1 MCYSPISVSIQRRF
15 ITKADSSLYY
25 VGQVPC
31 GKCLECTTHRQNDFV
46 VRCYREATHRGT
58 FHFLTLT
65 YSPEY
70 VPVSKSLWLID
81 RETGEIEN
89 VSPAEIVSR
98 SSSEYIE
105 MRSNLD
111 KVEKSKD
118 GSIFN
123 VDLDYP
129 GVPLHRV
136 TYSYAVDY
144 DDVQKFIKRF
154 RRLWEYNNPY
164 DKLDFSYLAVGEYG
178 KNTARPHFH
187 LGFFGLSPK
196 QFKFAASLW
205 KFGFIYKETV
215 EVSDK
220 SFINVSSYLA
230 KYLSKGSF
238 ECELVKSG
246 YVPKERVRT
255 SQSFG
260 TKLNQSLINYY
271 RCFDLFGAYDLHNPE
286 KSLTPEQL
294 PILYYEI
301 FKRSYYKVGNFYYK
315 TPFLF
320 RRKCFGVSFRDGV
333 FYWSDIWVKTRSF
346 ISDYVSS
353 RNDEEFRQYCLERN
367 LSTTNPSSLV
377 QFDDYK
383 ESLNKFAEL
392 RRRERLRQFYAK
404 SKL

>member
-1 MCYSPISVSIQRRF
+1 MCYSTISVSIQRRF
-15 ITKADSSLYY
+15 LTDSDPSRYY

-46 VRCYREATHRGT
+46 VRCYREACAKGS
-58 FHFLTLT
+58 FDFLTLT

-70 VPVSKSLWLID
+70 VPLSKSLWLID
-81 RETGEIEN
+81 RESGEVEN
-89 VSPAEIVSR
+89 VSPAEVINR
-98 SSSEYIE
+98 SSSEYLE
-105 MRSNLD
+105 MRSDLD
-111 KVEKSKD
+111 KVEKSKN
-118 GSIFN
+118 GSILTF
-123 VDLDYP
+123 DLDYADCP
-129 GVPLHRV
+129 FHRV
-136 TYSYAVDY
+136 VYSYAVDY
-144 DDVQKFIKRF
+144 DDVQKLIKRF
-154 RRLWEYNNPY
+154 RRLWTYNNPD

-187 LGFFGLSPK
+187 LGLFGLSPK
-196 QFKFAASLW
+196 QFKYLASLW
-205 KFGFIYKETV
+205 KFGFVYKEHV

-220 SFINVSSYLA
+220 SFINVSAYLA

-238 ECELVKSG
+238 ECDLVKNG

-260 TKLNQSLINYY
+260 TKLTKSLLDYY
-271 RCFDLFGAYDLHNPE
+271 RCFDLFGAYDIHNPE
-286 KSLTPEQL
+286 KSLSSEQL

-301 FKRSYYKVGNFYYK
+301 FKRSYYKVGNFHYK

-333 FYWSDIWVKTRSF
+333 FYWSDIWVKTRAF
-346 ISDYVSS
+346 ISDYV
-353 RNDEEFRQYCLERN
+353 RDRTDEEFRQYCLERN
-367 LSTTNPSSLV
+367 LSTSNPSSLV

-383 ESLNKFAEL
+383 ESLNKFSEV